1 MKWLGMAL
9 AGLMLLGLVGCKKKP
24 PEETTIFPSEP
35 ITTPAPAPTPT
46 AAAPAE
52 AAKMVYTCSMHPDV
66 EQAEPGECPQCK
78 MLLHAKV
85 PEGTQVEYY
94 CPSHPDAVQG
104 GAGQVLPVRD
114 VPPCTGEGRGS
125 SPCPLG
131 GGFGPSRAWN
141 HLSPPKT

>member
-85 PEGTQVEYY
+85 PEGTKVEYY
-94 CPSHPDAVQG
+94 CPSHPDVVQG
-104 GAGQVLPVRD
+104 EPGKCSQCGMFLHARVKEGAA
-114 VPPCTGEGRGS
+114 VPAPSGEV
-125 SPCPLG
+125 
-131 GGFGPSRAWN
+131 AA
-141 HLSPPKT
+141 PPAPGTT